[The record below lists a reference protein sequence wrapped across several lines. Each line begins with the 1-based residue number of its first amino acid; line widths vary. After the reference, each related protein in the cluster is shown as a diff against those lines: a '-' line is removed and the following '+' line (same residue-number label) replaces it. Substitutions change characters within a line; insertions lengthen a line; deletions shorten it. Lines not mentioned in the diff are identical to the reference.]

1 MAAGFGMNIAGT
13 AVRAAGIDGQFGT
26 ELLGAW
32 GTYFKGKLSAGM
44 QKLQADQMRFD
55 AKGFLEDAES
65 YIGTAGKV
73 QRSGEEAGVNRYLQL
88 GQDIGRIYAGA
99 AGGNIDVSSGTVR
112 HVDSSARLMAERDVA
127 ATNATAADQANAY
140 VSQAKSARLDYINAM
155 TQAKMQ
161 DINARLTK
169 KLAKSM
175 MRSQIVSAVGGWMSG
190 HAQNAASMF
199 GGM

>member
-13 AVRAAGIDGQFGT
+13 AVRGAGVDGQFGT

-32 GTYFKGKLSAGM
+32 GTYFKGKLSAKM

-55 AKGFLEDAES
+55 AKSYLEDAEA

-73 QRSGEEAGVNRYLQL
+73 QRSGEETGVNRYLQL

-155 TQAKMQ
+155 TQAKMM

-169 KLAKSM
+169 KLSKSM

-190 HAQNAASMF
+190 HAQNASAMF